1 MSGRDGGREKGE
13 RGRKPISDSKMMLYL
28 PSPTVLRL
36 GSTAS
41 APSGRE
47 EERRRHS
54 SIWGWPR
61 QGGAGAL
68 VLHLGV
74 AAAGRRSGGA
84 GAPSGGGRGREEDW
98 RRWCSVWGGREGRS
112 GRVAAH
118 DDIG

>member
-61 QGGAGAL
+61 QGGGLAVL
-68 VLHLGV
+68 VLRLGWP
-74 AAAGRRSGGA
+74 RREERASGGA
-84 GAPSGGGRGREEDW
+84 RRYRVGGRGWADG
-98 RRWCSVWGGREGRS
+98 RR
-112 GRVAAH
+112 
-118 DDIG
+118 

>member
-1 MSGRDGGREKGE
+1 
-13 RGRKPISDSKMMLYL
+13 MMLYL

-47 EERRRHS
+47 EQRRRHS
-54 SIWGWPR
+54 SIWGWLR

-74 AAAGRRSGGA
+74 AAARRRTGGA
-84 GAPSGGGRGREEDW
+84 GEEDR
-98 RRWCSVWGGREGRS
+98 RRWCSVWDERASGGARR
-112 GRVAAH
+112 
-118 DDIG
+118 

>member
-47 EERRRHS
+47 EQRRRHS
-54 SIWGWPR
+54 SIWGWLR

-74 AAAGRRSGGA
+74 AAAGRSGGADAPCLHLGVAAAGRTGGA
-84 GAPSGGGRGREEDW
+84 GAPSGVAAKGGAGEW
-98 RRWCSVWGGREGRS
+98 RRTT
-112 GRVAAH
+112 
-118 DDIG
+118 I

>member
-61 QGGAGAL
+61 QGGGAAAL

-74 AAAGRRSGGA
+74 AAAGRRTGGA
-84 GAPSGGGRGREEDW
+84 GAPSGVAAKGGAGEW
-98 RRWCSVWGGREGRS
+98 RRTT
-112 GRVAAH
+112 
-118 DDIG
+118 I